1 MPEVTEL
8 ELVYEGE
15 EVQDGSIAIGY
26 LIYALSGF
34 SGAYE
39 KVSGQLESSDSKHYI
54 RVVGLRQG
62 SAHILLDIV
71 HFLNA
76 NQGVEAMGI
85 AALPYA
91 QRVITQIAKYIKNK
105 KHLKGKEPKNSI
117 VIEDGK
123 LYLVSPE
130 GERIEISKEEADRLV
145 QGLLDSDA
153 EKMVMPLHDDRVSG
167 FEIKQNA

>member
-15 EVQDGSIAIGY
+15 DVQDGSIAIGY

-62 SAHILLDIV
+62 SAHIVLNII

-76 NQGVEAMGI
+76 NQGAEALGI

-91 QRVITQIAKYIKNK
+91 QKVITQIVKYIKNK
-105 KHLKGKEPKNSI
+105 KHLKGKE
-117 VIEDGK
+117 
-123 LYLVSPE
+123 
-130 GERIEISKEEADRLV
+130 
-145 QGLLDSDA
+145 
-153 EKMVMPLHDDRVSG
+153 
-167 FEIKQNA
+167 